1 VENENHCI
9 SGPLMP
15 FVSCTNT
22 SDCPPGSH
30 CQNIGAANAVCIGL
44 CS

>member
-1 VENENHCI
+1 
-9 SGPLMP
+9 MP
-15 FVSCTNT
+15 FTTCAST

-30 CQNIGAANAVCIGL
+30 CQDLGAANPVCISL